1 MSFTILQQT
10 TVHTG
15 YGQYPTALPCWAAN
29 AAQSTVVWTGTV
41 VRLLLLDPNL
51 QNLVSTTAL
60 VALWGRRLSTTKV
73 FSPCGASTYR
83 MFVDLVQVAA
93 FVVAKRVHQV
103 QRELFQLPR
112 VTKMVFNNRTQPC
125 LALANRLGALFW
137 HVLSVCG
144 LL

>member
-1 MSFTILQQT
+1 MPFRILQQT

-41 VRLLLLDPNL
+41 VRLLLLDPNPV
-51 QNLVSTTAL
+51 NTTAL

-112 VTKMVFNNRTQPC
+112 VSYENGFQQ
-125 LALANRLGALFW
+125 
-137 HVLSVCG
+137 
-144 LL
+144 